1 MKSKLLLI
9 LAVIMGLVTTALFF
23 NYMKAYDLSI
33 LANANMTEVVAAR
46 QDIKKN
52 QEISQDMVV
61 RVQVPSAGVHPQAV
75 RDFAEVEGLYAL
87 AEIAKD
93 ETILTHRLGSE
104 KEENLFVSRKIR
116 HGYRAVSVGLNFIQS
131 VSNLI
136 EPEDLVDV
144 IFNELPPEGLNALQI
159 NTYLLI
165 PKARVLAVGRRMQTA
180 TPESEYVEYTSVTL
194 ELKLE
199 DAIKLIN
206 ASEKGSLQL
215 ILHTRVIP
223 AKEASDN
230 ASPSS

>member
-23 NYMKAYDLSI
+23 NYMKAYDLSTI
-33 LANANMTEVVAAR
+33 ANANMTEVVAAR
-46 QDIKKN
+46 QDIRKN
-52 QEISQDMVV
+52 QKISQDMVM
-61 RVQVPSAGVHPQAV
+61 RVQVPSIGLHPQAV
-75 RDFAEVEGLYAL
+75 RDFSEVDGLYAL

-93 ETILTHRLGSE
+93 ETILTHRLGSA

-116 HGYRAVSVGLNFIQS
+116 HGYRAVSVGLNFVQS

-136 EPEDLVDV
+136 EPDDLVDV
-144 IFNELPPEGLNALQI
+144 IFNELPPEGLNELEV

-194 ELKLE
+194 ELKLD

-215 ILHTRVIP
+215 ILHTKVIP
-223 AKEASDN
+223 AKEASNN